1 MTISGRSCRRKNKSG
16 KSYICNVAATVLA
29 GYALSRQDLYGRK
42 IFNWFIAIP
51 MWFGVGLIPTYL
63 TINSLGLVNKL
74 KKKMVTKLFAGV
86 LTMCMLA
93 GTLSGCGSADQN
105 PADSS
110 VQSTEVSK
118 SAEGS
123 KASSGDGYDGEAG
136 GEKRRIRG
144 CHILC
149 QEVLQEIWDDTRGV
163 WEDTAAGETEHVVM
177 YNFEIISIIVISNIV
192 CKCLWEQLFIV

>member
-74 KKKMVTKLFAGV
+74 KKKNT
-86 LTMCMLA
+86 LT
-93 GTLSGCGSADQN
+93 Q
-105 PADSS
+105 
-110 VQSTEVSK
+110 
-118 SAEGS
+118 
-123 KASSGDGYDGEAG
+123 
-136 GEKRRIRG
+136 
-144 CHILC
+144 
-149 QEVLQEIWDDTRGV
+149 
-163 WEDTAAGETEHVVM
+163 
-177 YNFEIISIIVISNIV
+177 
-192 CKCLWEQLFIV
+192 EQLDSAKEAEEMIVFNNSRKQWEIKKDK